1 MRKFILVLFI
11 CCSFSSTVSY
21 ASEADEVQTF
31 PQEASDSSASA
42 SESSQEDVI
51 TDSEDIEEPAE
62 QEPESE
68 DVQEP
73 TESDSIEETETEQF
87 TEEETETITEE
98 ENEESETLST
108 EEENEESETLSIDV
122 SDSKDLEEEIT
133 ESIQLFSDAAVYDNT
148 EVLVKLGDIHYMLTF
163 MCFFIVVLC
172 LLVSSFLIYIVFHNI
187 MKGNK

>member
-87 TEEETETITEE
+87 TEEETET
-98 ENEESETLST
+98 LS
-108 EEENEESETLSIDV
+108 
-122 SDSKDLEEEIT
+122 SDASVQEDLEEEIT

>member
-73 TESDSIEETETEQF
+73 TESDPIEEPETEQF
-87 TEEETETITEE
+87 TEEETEIFTEETESFTEE
-98 ENEESETLST
+98 ETETLS
-108 EEENEESETLSIDV
+108 
-122 SDSKDLEEEIT
+122 SDASDQEDLEEEIT

-148 EVLVKLGDIHYMLTF
+148 EVLVKLGDIHYMLTV
-163 MCFFIVVLC
+163 MCFFIVALC